1 MATTFNCSFIAG
13 KLNTYY
19 GDTTIT
25 EQDILD
31 AIDSIGVNYT
41 LPGWSISL
49 IAPDN
54 TVIWT
59 GDFYYGQDGEIFTTS
74 FGDDKSPVSET
85 YLTLNA
91 VATDPDDNTYVL
103 SSGDFLAGSYAGY
116 FTGPDLNLGELLTGN
131 LPSNTDGFSGI
142 LTFINPDDTYT
153 TIPGITNIISLTIN
167 GESVDISTQSS
178 DDGGI
183 SLFGI
188 DLAFEDGETYTFSLV
203 ADVPVPSVWYRFKA
217 PSTET
222 WDGVIGVDTNQNVK
236 EIWLYQSNGFTYYDF
251 LTSES
256 IGEVKFNVQGT
267 ETEIIATQVPVTFN
281 EFNSSGSFTAGI
293 GFEGNAIGY
302 ANTVGFGSWGTLNS
316 GTIPAIP
323 SRYEGDLPPGSIV
336 FSDVVTQEGN
346 SCLISVPI
354 LMSLSVSYEN
364 YSNSFD
370 LTGVNGNPTGTNIQ
384 SIGFTDGD
392 EVSFSITWGELV
404 ETPVSR
410 KLRVRGINQQN

>member
-1 MATTFNCSFIAG
+1 MGQITHLDFPNWNITTLESFDG
-13 KLNTYY
+13 
-19 GDTTIT
+19 
-25 EQDILD
+25 
-31 AIDSIGVNYT
+31 
-41 LPGWSISL
+41 
-49 IAPDN
+49 
-54 TVIWT
+54 T
-59 GDFYYGQDGEIFTTS
+59 G
-74 FGDDKSPVSET
+74 
-85 YLTLNA
+85 
-91 VATDPDDNTYVL
+91 L
-103 SSGDFLAGSYAGY
+103 SSLTELYLAGNQLKSLDVSAM
-116 FTGPDLNLGELLTGN
+116 TSLNSLSLNDSKNGT
-131 LPSNTDGFSGI
+131 SNPITATANNNI
-142 LTFINPDDTYT
+142 LAQLVVN
-153 TIPGITNIISLTIN
+153 GITGGTFKTTGGRTSAGTAAYDTLITNGWTIE
-167 GESVDISTQSS
+167 GA
-178 DDGGI
+178 
-183 SLFGI
+183 
-188 DLAFEDGETYTFSLV
+188 DLPPT
-203 ADVPVPSVWYRFKA
+203 WYRFKA
-217 PSTET
+217 PSTEP
-222 WDGVIGVDTNQNVK
+222 WDGVIGVDANQIVK
-236 EIWLYQSNGFTYYDF
+236 EIWLYESNGFTYYDF